1 MSQITKL
8 VAFFPIFLAADI
20 RGSLDLL
27 IFALI
32 SCDGKILVELLKVMD
47 DVVGALVRALDD
59 DAAQVRLDA
68 CRVLE
73 IMVAKIPGAACVMHK
88 SKVTRKLRIVLDDSK
103 RAVRREAAC
112 ARCAWLRVQAN

>member
-1 MSQITKL
+1 
-8 VAFFPIFLAADI
+8 
-20 RGSLDLL
+20 LL

-32 SCDGKILVELLKVMD
+32 SCDAKILLEFLRVMD
-47 DVVGALVRALDD
+47 DIMGALIRALDD

-73 IMVAKIPGAACVMHK
+73 IVVAKMPGGACVMHR
-88 SKVTRKLRIVLDDSK
+88 SKVTRKLRTVLDDPK
-103 RAVRREAAC
+103 RVVRREAGG